1 MQGKIIKAQKE
12 LYYVDIGNKIY
23 MSKARGN
30 FRKKGIKPLVGD
42 DVIIDIQD
50 EDKAYITEILE
61 RKNLIKRPNISNV
74 DQMLVFVTINDPPL
88 NLYNLDKYLAMCE
101 YENMDV
107 VIILSKKDLS
117 PSEMVQN
124 IKDIYEDIG
133 YTIVSLDNYNDFPQE
148 KIKEILKNKTS
159 AVSGASGVGKS
170 TFLNNLV
177 EKEVKIQLAI
187 QKYLL

>member
-107 VIILSKKDLS
+107 VIILSKKRF
-117 PSEMVQN
+117 V
-124 IKDIYEDIG
+124 
-133 YTIVSLDNYNDFPQE
+133 T
-148 KIKEILKNKTS
+148 
-159 AVSGASGVGKS
+159 
-170 TFLNNLV
+170 
-177 EKEVKIQLAI
+177 
-187 QKYLL
+187 